1 MIKLSNS
8 LGNFFFNSPN
18 PRYIPFFCHYYLLN
32 SELLDVAVIISLS
45 HMSVA
50 ILNLILSG
58 EEKKILLE
66 HRQLL
71 LTVSRVKN
79 QYNNVLHSLFG
90 MGKAGLQ

>member
-1 MIKLSNS
+1 
-8 LGNFFFNSPN
+8 
-18 PRYIPFFCHYYLLN
+18 
-32 SELLDVAVIISLS
+32 
-45 HMSVA
+45 MSVA

-58 EEKKILLE
+58 EEKKKILLE